1 MDEIDDEILTGEGV
15 VLSTGAASV
24 TMRMLSG
31 IIDLVAYGVPAL
43 LAIAA
48 VERAVIPLNEALV
61 RALLIIAAVVMLVL
75 VPALVETLTRG
86 RSPGRY
92 ATGLRVVR
100 DDGGPVSFR
109 HAFTRSLVGLVE
121 VFGTLGMLAMTV
133 SVLSARAKRLGDML
147 AGTYAMRVRGAK
159 RALPPVDMPPHL
171 AAWASTADIRRLP
184 DGLAL
189 TCRMFLARAND
200 LHLGSRAR
208 LAAALSERLTEYV
221 SPAPPVGTH
230 QEYMIA
236 AVLAE
241 RRSRETAIE
250 SRLSARAAGESARV
264 STLPYGIPDAVN

>member
-48 VERAVIPLNEALV
+48 VERAVLPLNEALV
-61 RALLIIAAVVMLVL
+61 RALLIIAAVVMLVI

-92 ATGLRVVR
+92 AVGLRVVR

-121 VFGTLGMLAMTV
+121 LFGTLGMLAMTV

-159 RALPPVDMPPHL
+159 RALPPVEMPPHL

-200 LHLGSRAR
+200 LHVGSRAR
-208 LAAALSERLTEYV
+208 LATALSARLAEYV
-221 SPAPPVGTH
+221 APAPPVGTH

-241 RRSRETAIE
+241 RRSRETVIE
-250 SRLSARAAGESARV
+250 SRRAARAAGESVRV
-264 STLPYGIPDAVN
+264 STLPYDVPDAVN

>member
-31 IIDLVAYGVPAL
+31 IIDLLAYGIPAL

-48 VERAVIPLNEALV
+48 IERAVSPLNDAII
-61 RALLIIAAVVMLVL
+61 RASLIMTAVVMTVV

-92 ATGLRVVR
+92 AAGLRVVR

-121 VFGTLGMLAMTV
+121 IFGTLGMLAMTV

-159 RALPPVDMPPHL
+159 RALPPVEMPPHL
-171 AAWASTADIRRLP
+171 ASWAATADIRRLP

-189 TCRMFLARAND
+189 TCRMFLARAGD

-208 LAAALSERLTEYV
+208 LASTLSQRLAEYV
-221 SPAPPVGTH
+221 APAPPVGTH
-230 QEYMIA
+230 EEYMIA

-241 RRSRETAIE
+241 RRTRETTIE
-250 SRLSARAAGESARV
+250 ARRSSRAADESARV
-264 STLPYGIPDAVN
+264 ATLPYGVPDAIN

>member
-24 TMRMLSG
+24 TLRMLSG
-31 IIDLVAYGVPAL
+31 IIDLIAYGAPAL
-43 LAIAA
+43 VAIAA
-48 VERAVIPLNEALV
+48 IERAVTPLNDAAA
-61 RALLIIAAVVMLVL
+61 RAAMILTAVMMFVL
-75 VPALVETLTRG
+75 APAVVETLTRG
-86 RSPGRY
+86 RSPGRF
-92 ATGLRVVR
+92 AAGLRVVR

-121 VFGTLGMLAMTV
+121 TFLTLGMLAMTV

-147 AGTYAMRVRGAK
+147 AGTYAMRIRGAQ
-159 RALPPVDMPPHL
+159 RALPPVMMPPHL
-171 AAWASTADIRRLP
+171 ASWAATADIRRLP

-208 LAAALSERLTEYV
+208 LAATLSQRLAEYV
-221 SPAPPVGTH
+221 APAPPEGTH
-230 QEYMIA
+230 PEYMIA

-250 SRLSARAAGESARV
+250 ARRSARAAGETAKV
-264 STLPYGIPDAVN
+264 STLPYGVPDAVN

>member
-1 MDEIDDEILTGEGV
+1 MDDIDDEILTGEGV
-15 VLSTGAASV
+15 VLSTGSASV

-31 IIDLVAYGVPAL
+31 LIDLVAYAVPAL

-48 VERAVIPLNEALV
+48 IERAVAPLNDALV
-61 RALLIIAAVVMLVL
+61 RATLIMTAVVMLVV

-92 ATGLRVVR
+92 AAGLRVVR

-121 VFGTLGMLAMTV
+121 VFGTLGMAAMTV

-159 RALPPVDMPPHL
+159 RALPPIQMPPHL

-189 TCRMFLARAND
+189 TCRMFLARAGD
-200 LHLGSRAR
+200 LHVSSRAR
-208 LAAALSERLTEYV
+208 LAATLSQRLAEYV
-221 SPAPPVGTH
+221 APAPPEGTH
-230 QEYMIA
+230 EEYLIA

-241 RRSRETAIE
+241 RRSRETLIE
-250 SRLSARAAGESARV
+250 ARRGARAAGEATRV
-264 STLPYGIPDAVN
+264 ATLPYGVPDAVN

>member
-1 MDEIDDEILTGEGV
+1 MTDIDDEILTGEGV

-31 IIDLVAYGVPAL
+31 ILDLLAYGVPAL

-48 VERAVIPLNEALV
+48 VERAVAPLNAALG
-61 RALLIIAAVVMLVL
+61 RASMIMAAVVMIVL

-86 RSPGRY
+86 RSPGRF
-92 ATGLRVVR
+92 AVGLRVVR

-121 VFGTLGMLAMTV
+121 LFGTLGMLAMTV

-147 AGTYAMRVRGAK
+147 AGTYAMRMRGAK
-159 RALPPVDMPPHL
+159 RALPPVEMPPHL

-189 TCRMFLARAND
+189 TCRMFLARAHD

-208 LAAALSERLTEYV
+208 LAGSLSGRLAEYV
-221 SPAPPVGTH
+221 APAPPDGTH
-230 QEYMIA
+230 PEHMIA

-250 SRLSARAAGESARV
+250 ARRSARAAGESARAA
-264 STLPYGIPDAVN
+264 TLPYGIPDAVN

>member
-31 IIDLVAYGVPAL
+31 IIDLTAYGIPAL
-43 LAIAA
+43 LAISA
-48 VERAVIPLNEALV
+48 VERAVLPLNEALV
-61 RALLIIAAVVMLVL
+61 RALLIIAAVVMLVI

-92 ATGLRVVR
+92 AVGLRVVR

-121 VFGTLGMLAMTV
+121 LFGTLGMLAMTV

-159 RALPPVDMPPHL
+159 RALPPVEMPPHL

-200 LHLGSRAR
+200 LHVGSRAR
-208 LAAALSERLTEYV
+208 LATALSARLAEYV
-221 SPAPPVGTH
+221 APAPPVGTH

-241 RRSRETAIE
+241 RRSRETVIE
-250 SRLSARAAGESARV
+250 SRRAARAAGESVRV
-264 STLPYGIPDAVN
+264 STLPYDVPDAVN